1 MKPATPA
8 KPAVKRCAPAN
19 STARTHS
26 EVFDRI
32 EDNTLTRVN
41 SVVGQIMNDETLNG
55 KLRGSAIIVAV
66 SAAMR
71 DERIAMSA
79 AQTLNSMGFL

>member
-1 MKPATPA
+1 MKTATIA
-8 KPAVKRCAPAN
+8 KPAVKRCAPVN

-26 EVFDRI
+26 EIFDRI
-32 EDNTLTRVN
+32 EDKTLVRVERA
-41 SVVGQIMNDETLNG
+41 VAAIMRDERNNE
-55 KLRGSAIIVAV
+55 KIRGSAIIAVV

-71 DERIAMSA
+71 DERTAMAA

>member
-1 MKPATPA
+1 MKTATIA
-8 KPAVKRCAPAN
+8 KPAVKRCAPVN

-26 EVFDRI
+26 EIFDRI
-32 EDNTLTRVN
+32 EDKTLARVN
-41 SVVGQIMNDETLNG
+41 SVVGQIMLDETLNG